1 MTEEDKKTLDEILRP
16 NVSDEDIASE
26 TWVMLTGED
35 LLVIRKSI
43 NELKS
48 ELERTS
54 NSGDQ

>member
-1 MTEEDKKTLDEILRP
+1 VTEEDKKTLDEILRP

>member
-1 MTEEDKKTLDEILRP
+1 MTQDDKNTLDEILRP

-35 LLVIRKSI
+35 LLLIRTSI

-48 ELERTS
+48 ELERKS
-54 NSGDQ
+54 NSGDR

>member
-1 MTEEDKKTLDEILRP
+1 MTQDDKNTLDEILRP